1 MLDAAKVKRFIT
13 ESLFHLGITDR
24 RGYVTHDGIR
34 YFSEHYDI
42 DEGNVVS
49 AFFDER
55 RCLLLISDGEI
66 VDNER
71 LKEFVRDSQRWAVY
85 DYENVTEE
93 QILNFCHIFGIEA
106 REEASRWCILDELQ
120 QERPRYEEDLRDVR
134 GADRWRSAYEEYM
147 TELHRRRDGYTGRW
161 SAERMTGVRNTL
173 ASAIARHYGRDY
185 YDDRDEPGYDIPA
198 PHDMWDSTPEYLH
211 DIASIP
217 GMDLAAYGHTNGIR
231 LATEI
236 RRLYTEDDV
245 DPAMINPWSSENP
258 WAEHEAMH
266 EEDFIDWNAPEWTEL
281 NI

>member
-1 MLDAAKVKRFIT
+1 MLDASKVKRFIN
-13 ESLFHLGITDR
+13 ESLINLGITDR
-24 RGYVTHDGIR
+24 RGYVTHEGIR
-34 YFSEHYDI
+34 FFSEHYEI

-106 REEASRWCILDELQ
+106 RDEATRWCILDDLQ
-120 QERPRYEEDLRDVR
+120 QSPHFEEDLRDVR
-134 GADRWRSAYEEYM
+134 GSDRWRAAYEEYM
-147 TELHRRRDGYTGRW
+147 SALHRRRDEHTGRW
-161 SAERMTGVRNTL
+161 SAERMTGITNTI
-173 ASAIARHYGRDY
+173 ASAIARQYGRDY
-185 YDDRDEPGYDIPA
+185 SGRDELGYDIAA
-198 PHDMWDSTPEYLH
+198 PHDTWGSSSEYLR

-217 GMDLAAYGHTNGIR
+217 GMDIAAYRRSNGIR
-231 LATEI
+231 LSSEI
-236 RRLYTEDDV
+236 RRLYTEDDI
-245 DPAMINPWSSENP
+245 DPTMINPWPSENP

-266 EEDFIDWNAPEWTEL
+266 EEDLIDWDAPEWTEL

>member
-24 RGYVTHDGIR
+24 HGYVTHDGFR
-34 YFSEHYDI
+34 FFSEHYDL
-42 DEGNVVS
+42 DEGNVVA
-49 AFFDER
+49 AFFDEQH
-55 RCLLLISDGEI
+55 CLLLITDGEI

-106 REEASRWCILDELQ
+106 RDNATRWCILDDLQ
-120 QERPRYEEDLRDVR
+120 QSPLQEEYFRDVR
-134 GADRWRSAYEEYM
+134 GDMRSAYEEYM
-147 TELHRRRDGYTGRW
+147 SELHRRRDGYTGRW
-161 SAERMTGVRNTL
+161 SAERMRGVTNTV
-173 ASAIARHYGRDY
+173 ASAMARHYGRDY
-185 YDDRDEPGYDIPA
+185 SGRDDIGYDLVA
-198 PHDMWDSTPEYLH
+198 LHDTWDSSPEYLR

-217 GMDLAAYGHTNGIR
+217 GMDMAAYSHTSGIR

-236 RRLYTEDDV
+236 RRLYAEDDV

-266 EEDFIDWNAPEWTEL
+266 EEDFIDWDAPEWTEL

>member
-1 MLDAAKVKRFIT
+1 MLDASKVKRFIN
-13 ESLFHLGITDR
+13 ESLINLGITDR
-24 RGYVTHDGIR
+24 RGYVTHEGIR
-34 YFSEHYDI
+34 FFSEHYEI

-93 QILNFCHIFGIEA
+93 QILNFCHIFGIEVRDDA
-106 REEASRWCILDELQ
+106 ARWCILDELQ
-120 QERPRYEEDLRDVR
+120 QEPLRHEEDLRDVR
-134 GADRWRSAYEEYM
+134 GDMRTAYEQYM
-147 TELHRRRDGYTGRW
+147 SELHRRRDEYTGRW
-161 SAERMTGVRNTL
+161 SRERMTGVENTL

-185 YDDRDEPGYDIPA
+185 YGDRDEIGYDLVA
-198 PHDMWDSTPEYLH
+198 DHDRWESSPEYLR

-217 GMDLAAYGHTNGIR
+217 GMDLAAYGRSSGIR
-231 LATEI
+231 LSTEI

-258 WAEHEAMH
+258 WAEHEAMQ

>member
-34 YFSEHYDI
+34 FFSEHYEI

-106 REEASRWCILDELQ
+106 RDEAARWCILDELQ
-120 QERPRYEEDLRDVR
+120 QSPIQEEYFRDVR
-134 GADRWRSAYEEYM
+134 GDMRTAYEQYM
-147 TELHRRRDGYTGRW
+147 SELHRRRDGHTGRW
-161 SAERMTGVRNTL
+161 SRERMTGVENTL

-185 YDDRDEPGYDIPA
+185 YGDRDELGYDIAA
-198 PHDMWDSTPEYLH
+198 PHDTWDSSPEYLH

-217 GMDLAAYGHTNGIR
+217 GMDLAAYTRSSGIR
-231 LATEI
+231 LSTEI

-266 EEDFIDWNAPEWTEL
+266 EEDFIDWNAPEWTDL
-281 NI
+281 TI

>member
-1 MLDAAKVKRFIT
+1 MLDASKVKRFIN
-13 ESLFHLGITDR
+13 ESLINLGITGR
-24 RGYVTHDGIR
+24 RGYVTHEGFR
-34 YFSEHYDI
+34 FFAEHYDI

-85 DYENVTEE
+85 DYENVTEG

-106 REEASRWCILDELQ
+106 RDDATRWCILDDLQ
-120 QERPRYEEDLRDVR
+120 QNPIQEEYFRDVR
-134 GADRWRSAYEEYM
+134 GDMRTAYEQYM
-147 TELHRRRDGYTGRW
+147 SELHRRRDEYTGRW
-161 SAERMTGVRNTL
+161 SSERMTGVTNTL
-173 ASAIARHYGRDY
+173 ASAMARHYGRDY
-185 YDDRDEPGYDIPA
+185 SGRDELGYDIAA
-198 PHDMWDSTPEYLH
+198 PHDMWSSSSDYLR

-217 GMDLAAYGHTNGIR
+217 GMDLAAYHRANGIR
-231 LATEI
+231 LSTEI
-236 RRLYTEDDV
+236 RRLYTEDDI
-245 DPAMINPWSSENP
+245 DPAIINPWSSENP

-266 EEDFIDWNAPEWTEL
+266 EEELIDWNAPEWTEL

>member
-1 MLDAAKVKRFIT
+1 MLDALKVKRFIT

-24 RGYVTHDGIR
+24 CGYVTHAGFR
-34 YFSEHYDI
+34 FFAEHYDI
-42 DEGNVVS
+42 DEGNVV
-49 AFFDER
+49 AALFDEH

-85 DYENVTEE
+85 DYENVTEA

-106 REEASRWCILDELQ
+106 RDEPARWCILDELQ
-120 QERPRYEEDLRDVR
+120 QSPHFEEDLRDVR
-134 GADRWRSAYEEYM
+134 GGDRWRAAYEEYM
-147 TELHRRRDGYTGRW
+147 SALHRRRDEPAGRW
-161 SAERMTGVRNTL
+161 SAERMTGIGNTL
-173 ASAIARHYGRDY
+173 ASAMARHYGRDY
-185 YDDRDEPGYDIPA
+185 SGRDEIGYDLVA
-198 PHDMWDSTPEYLH
+198 DHNRWDSSPEYLR

-217 GMDLAAYGHTNGIR
+217 GMDMAAYSHTSGIR
-231 LATEI
+231 LDTAI

-258 WAEHEAMH
+258 WAEHEEMH
-266 EEDFIDWNAPEWTEL
+266 EEDLIDWNSPEWTEL

>member
-1 MLDAAKVKRFIT
+1 MLDASKVKRFIT

-34 YFSEHYDI
+34 FFSEHYEI

-85 DYENVTEE
+85 NYENVTEE

-106 REEASRWCILDELQ
+106 RDDAARWCILDELQ
-120 QERPRYEEDLRDVR
+120 QSPHHEEDLRDVR
-134 GADRWRSAYEEYM
+134 DRWRSAYEEYM
-147 TELHRRRDGYTGRW
+147 SELHRRRDGYTGRW
-161 SAERMTGVRNTL
+161 SSERMTGVTNTL
-173 ASAIARHYGRDY
+173 ASAIARQYGRDY
-185 YDDRDEPGYDIPA
+185 SGRDEIGYDLVA
-198 PHDMWDSTPEYLH
+198 DHDRWDSSSEYLR

-217 GMDLAAYGHTNGIR
+217 GMDIAAYSRSNGIR
-231 LATEI
+231 LSTEI

-258 WAEHEAMH
+258 WAEQEAMN

-281 NI
+281 TI